1 MHLITTSSGSA
12 VASGAR
18 IWLVPCVLFLAA
30 CALYGI
36 HLDRLPHPDELY
48 QILAAQGLLATGE
61 PRIAEGL
68 YTRAYAQTWLI
79 AQSLALAG
87 DNLIAARLS
96 SVVGIAATVTLL
108 FVWLRSVAGPA
119 AAWTAALLFALS
131 PFAVLTAQF
140 ARIYGVQSL
149 AFLAGSL
156 CLYQA
161 ASATGPLWRRAAWAL
176 VALPPLLLALHLQP
190 TTLLGC
196 VGLGLWL
203 AGAVGLPWLRDPA
216 VPARR
221 KQLVLLG
228 LVAAGALVLLAAV
241 ATGLLAGLW
250 HSYRWT
256 PLFNREQQD
265 SFWFYHLWYTLL
277 YPSLW
282 PLTGLLALVAIAV
295 HPRAG
300 SMALLVFAV
309 GFLLNSFAG
318 PKSLRY
324 IAYAQPFLFVLWGIG
339 LVSLWPV
346 LVRALG
352 ELAGRLEAI
361 TRPAFPWVGGLG
373 RLLVAGAL
381 LFLAFANP
389 AWLRTATLL
398 AEIDLPGEAPPA
410 DWLAAKDRLQPWL
423 AQADVVVTTEELGAL
438 YYLGRYDIRFS
449 PSKLEEVD
457 DSNERR
463 EFGAD
468 PRTGRPLIATP
479 ESLALAFDC
488 YDRGLFILL
497 SRQWGFAHLFSPA
510 VRELILARTVPVE
523 LPRASHMMAY
533 RWERPA
539 GTPKPAACAG
549 LPPLPSAAKAQPAR

>member
-1 MHLITTSSGSA
+1 MHMITTSSGSA
-12 VASGAR
+12 VAGGAR

-36 HLDRLPHPDELY
+36 NLDRVPHPDELY

-87 DNLIAARLS
+87 DNLTAARLS
-96 SVVGIAATVTLL
+96 SVVGIAGTVTLL
-108 FVWLRSVAGPA
+108 FVWLRAVAGPA
-119 AAWTAALLFALS
+119 AAWTAAILFALS
-131 PFAVLTAQF
+131 PFAVLAAQF
-140 ARIYGVQSL
+140 ARIYGVQTL
-149 AFLAGSL
+149 AFFVGSL

-161 ASATGPLWRRAAWAL
+161 ASAAGPLWRRAAWAL

-203 AGAVGLPWLRDPA
+203 AGAIGLPWLRDPA

-221 KQLVLLG
+221 KRLVLLG

-241 ATGLLAGLW
+241 ATGLLADFW

-265 SFWFYHLWYTLL
+265 AFWFYHLWYTLL

-295 HPRAG
+295 HPRAA

-339 LVSLWPV
+339 LVSLWPAP
-346 LVRALG
+346 RPGPA
-352 ELAGRLEAI
+352 ASPRLEAI
-361 TRPAFPWVGGLG
+361 AGPPFPGWAGWAGC
-373 RLLVAGAL
+373 LVAGAL
-381 LFLAFANP
+381 LFLALANP

-398 AEIDLPGEAPPA
+398 ADINVPGEAPGRLAGRQGPA
-410 DWLAAKDRLQPWL
+410 PAMARAGRRGGDHGGAGGALFPRPLRHPLQPV
-423 AQADVVVTTEELGAL
+423 QARGDRRRRRAARVRARPPHRPAADRDPGIAGAGL
-438 YYLGRYDIRFS
+438 RPPRSGAVHPPEPAGTFPASVQPGGAR
-449 PSKLEEVD
+449 
-457 DSNERR
+457 
-463 EFGAD
+463 AD
-468 PRTGRPLIATP
+468 PRPHRPGRAAAARATSWP
-479 ESLALAFDC
+479 TLGSA
-488 YDRGLFILL
+488 
-497 SRQWGFAHLFSPA
+497 
-510 VRELILARTVPVE
+510 
-523 LPRASHMMAY
+523 
-533 RWERPA
+533 RPA
-539 GTPKPAACAG
+539 PPAGGLRRPAAAAG
-549 LPPLPSAAKAQPAR
+549 AARAQPAP

>member
-1 MHLITTSSGSA
+1 MHLITTSSGA
-12 VASGAR
+12 AAAGGAR
-18 IWLVPCVLFLAA
+18 LWLAPCALFLAA
-30 CALYGI
+30 CALYGL

-48 QILAAQGLLATGE
+48 QILAAQGLRATGE

-79 AQSLALAG
+79 AQSLGLAG
-87 DNLIAARLS
+87 DNLAAARLS
-96 SVVGIAATVTLL
+96 SVLGIAGTATLL

-119 AAWTAALLFALS
+119 AAWTAAILFALS
-131 PFAVLTAQF
+131 PFAVLTAQY
-140 ARIYGVQSL
+140 ARIYGVQTL

-161 ASATGPLWRRAAWAL
+161 AGSDGPLRRRIAWAL
-176 VALPPLLLALHLQP
+176 AALPPLLLALHLQP

-228 LVAAGALVLLAAV
+228 GVAAGALVLLAAA
-241 ATGLLAGLW
+241 ATGIPADLW
-250 HSYRWT
+250 HQYRWT

-265 SFWFYHLWYTLL
+265 AFWFYHLWYTLL

-282 PLTGLLALVAIAV
+282 SLTGLLALVAIAV
-295 HPRAG
+295 QPRAG
-300 SMALLVFAV
+300 SFALLVFAA

-318 PKSLRY
+318 PKNLRY
-324 IAYAQPFLFVLWGIG
+324 FAYAQPFLFVLWGIG
-339 LVSLWPV
+339 LASLWPV
-346 LVRALG
+346 LVRTLG
-352 ELAGRLEAI
+352 ELGGRLEAV

-373 RLLVAGAL
+373 RLLVAGGL
-381 LFLAFANP
+381 LFTALANP
-389 AWLRTATLL
+389 AWLWTAARL
-398 AEIDLPGEAPPA
+398 AEVDLPGEAPEP
-410 DWLAAKDRLQPWL
+410 DWPAAKDALEPWL
-423 AQADVVVTTEELGAL
+423 AQADAVVTSEELGAL
-438 YYLGRYDIRFS
+438 YFLGRYDIRFS
-449 PSKLEEVD
+449 PSKLEEIAD
-457 DSNERR
+457 GAPR
-463 EFGAD
+463 EFGPD
-468 PRTGRPLIATP
+468 PRTGRPLISTP
-479 ESLALAFDC
+479 QSLALAFDC
-488 YDRGLFILL
+488 YDRGLFVLP

-510 VRELILARTVPVE
+510 VRDLILARTVPVE
-523 LPRASHMMAY
+523 LPRASHIMAY

-549 LPPLPSAAKAQPAR
+549 LPPLPSAAQAP